1 MRIILLGPR
10 GQLGSGITEGNKAAS
25 GPVEL
30 VFSIARAAR
39 RFRPGNF
46 DLATSVAS
54 LSALTFDALINR
66 TGCYKTDDVE
76 RNAAARS
83 SPCLDDLGGPG

>member
-1 MRIILLGPR
+1 MRIVLPGPSR
-10 GQLGSGITEGNKAAS
+10 PLGSGITEANKAAS

-30 VFSIARAAR
+30 VFGIVGAAR
-39 RFRPGNF
+39 CFQPGNF

-66 TGCYKTDDVE
+66 TGLPQNRRCRKE
-76 RNAAARS
+76 RRRS
-83 SPCLDDLGGPG
+83 LFSLP